1 MLAVLFL
8 LSLPAVTAR
17 LYSSDEVQ
25 YFSYLRSIWFDRDV
39 SFENEYR
46 YFYDH
51 NIAQSGG
58 YYETFL
64 VRETGAGRR
73 VNYGT
78 IGCALLWSPFYGIA
92 HLWTR
97 ITGGVADGFS
107 PPYIRAVAYG
117 SAFYGF
123 LAVLLSIRA
132 ARIVRERIR
141 ALRIPRRPGGMA
153 GYAAPLLYVCRAA
166 VLARGVGVWC
176 GAVRDGVAARPAGV
190 ER

>member
-97 ITGGVADGFS
+97 ATGGVADGFS

-132 ARIVRERIR
+132 ARLVGERHPSAQRSSSPAWRCGWVRRCSFTCMS
-141 ALRIPRRPGGMA
+141 RRRSRTR
-153 GYAAPLLYVCRAA
+153 CRHSAW
-166 VLARGVGVWC
+166 RC
-176 GAVRDGVAARPAGV
+176 S
-190 ER
+190 